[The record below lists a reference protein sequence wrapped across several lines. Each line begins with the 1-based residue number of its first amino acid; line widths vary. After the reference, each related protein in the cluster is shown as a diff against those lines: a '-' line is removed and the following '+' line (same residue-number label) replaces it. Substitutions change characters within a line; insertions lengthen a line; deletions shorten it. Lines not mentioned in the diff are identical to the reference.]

1 MKFPWQSTPMETR
14 ADSSYTDA
22 LITAILG
29 QAQGQSTAL
38 PAAVGAL
45 EAASGLVSRA
55 FASAVVETPSMAV
68 SRALTP
74 SCLALIGRALIRRGE
89 VVFYIDTSHGAIDLL
104 PCQSWDVDGLPKP
117 AARGYYRCTTSR
129 ARTKPTPIT
138 MCQRREWSIAHSP
151 AKVKH
156 PGGA

>member
-1 MKFPWQSTPMETR
+1 MKFPWQSRPMETR

-68 SRALTP
+68 SHALTP

-104 PCQSWDVDGLPKP
+104 PCQSWGRRRLAQPQDVVLPL
-117 AARGYYRCTTSR
+117 
-129 ARTKPTPIT
+129 
-138 MCQRREWSIAHSP
+138 H
-151 AKVKH
+151 H
-156 PGGA
+156 FGAGPDLHL